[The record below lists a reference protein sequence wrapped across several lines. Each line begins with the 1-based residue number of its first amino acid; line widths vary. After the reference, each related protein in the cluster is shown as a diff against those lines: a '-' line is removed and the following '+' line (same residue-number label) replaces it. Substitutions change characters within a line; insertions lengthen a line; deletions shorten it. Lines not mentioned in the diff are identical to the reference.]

1 MFHKSTI
8 DEIVEDVAADG
19 YEFYSKLFKAIC
31 EENEDHD
38 RMDADEIHDL
48 AIALV
53 PEVIRRYYAQDYAMK
68 GVIFDGNDCK
78 VQ

>member
-1 MFHKSTI
+1 MFQNTI

-31 EENEDHD
+31 EESEDHD
-38 RMDADEIHDL
+38 RMDSDEIHDL

-53 PEVIRRYYAQDYAMK
+53 PEVMRRYYNQDYA
-68 GVIFDGNDCK
+68 I
-78 VQ
+78 